1 MIARLKS
8 RLASSWQ
15 YARTP
20 RAPSIDFQHPGATSR
35 ALLFV
40 LWLVA
45 AVLIVNTWQHWQR
58 MEQQQQQTDEREQ
71 HFIQL
76 TRQQELLIQ
85 AAIRLSPRQ
94 KQQVAAFAQQSA
106 TPFALMDAVAQAWSR
121 EIALTRVEVN
131 TQAQQVHLDLEA
143 KGLVDAFRFVERL
156 KAQPGVHVNL
166 QQSARKT
173 NDPQHPVQVKLAI
186 GAG

>member
-1 MIARLKS
+1 MKFN
-8 RLASSWQ
+8 LAAIRQHLS
-15 YARTP
+15 TP
-20 RAPSIDFQHPGATSR
+20 RAPGIDFQHANSPHRPLVT
-35 ALLFV
+35 V
-40 LWLVA
+40 LWLLA
-45 AVLIVNTWQHWQR
+45 TGLLFTTWQHWQR
-58 MEQQQQQTDEREQ
+58 MEEQQLQTDELEQ

-76 TRQQELLIQ
+76 TRRQEQLIQ

-94 KQQVAAFAQQSA
+94 KQQLAAFSKQSA
-106 TPFALMDAVAQAWSR
+106 TPFALMDSVAQAWSR

-131 TQAQQVHLDLEA
+131 TQTQLLHLDLEA
-143 KGLVDAFRFVERL
+143 KALGDAFRFVERL
-156 KAQPGVHVNL
+156 KTQPGVHVNL